1 MNKHTEKGLRGLL
14 KTFTV
19 SVMLW
24 FSITAMAAPVDITGK
39 VQDANGEPLI
49 GASVLEKGTSNGTIT
64 DFDGNFV
71 MRAEK
76 DVVLLISYVGYQDQE
91 VRAAQD
97 MVIVLRED
105 QELLEE
111 VVVIGYGTQKRKDVT
126 TSISSVDTEDLE
138 KRPITSAAQA
148 MQGKAAGVT
157 VMKPSGQP
165 GAGMVVR
172 VRGTTSMNGS
182 NDPLYVVD
190 GVPMTDIDFLAP
202 NDIET
207 MQILK
212 DASSAAIYGSRAANG
227 VIMIT
232 SKAGAAN

>member
-1 MNKHTEKGLRGLL
+1 MNKHTEKGFRSLL
-14 KTFTV
+14 MTFTV
-19 SVMLW
+19 SVMLL
-24 FSITAMAAPVDITGK
+24 FSITAMAAPQNITGK

-64 DFDGNFV
+64 DFDGVFTLSV
-71 MRAEK
+71 ETDALL
-76 DVVLLISYVGYQDQE
+76 VVSYVGYQDQE

-97 MVIVLRED
+97 LVVVLRED
-105 QELLEE
+105 QEVLDE

-138 KRPITSAAQA
+138 KRPIPSAAQA

-157 VMKPSGQP
+157 VVKPSGQP

-212 DASSAAIYGSRAANG
+212 DASSAAISPPAAGSVPAA
-227 VIMIT
+227 
-232 SKAGAAN
+232 SP